1 MHGIKRVKNLKEK
14 ILFEH
19 KHHEFVFKW
28 LEMNSFFTIII
39 FKVYLQSRGH
49 AREFLM

>member
-19 KHHEFVFKW
+19 KRHEFVFKW
-28 LEMNSFFTIII
+28 LEMNRFLPSSFSKFIYSPAGMHVS
-39 FKVYLQSRGH
+39 F
-49 AREFLM
+49 